1 MGNIYNMY
9 KKKQYLLFET
19 TLALF
24 LTFAKRAKIGKS

>member
-9 KKKQYLLFET
+9 KKQYLLFET